1 MFTVLLQFS
10 HVLQSDVDFHTGP
23 PCRTMAA
30 LDHFVCVDP
39 QTVPGDGDL
48 HMDCVLSPQQMAS
61 VPAVKLET
69 HSWFHQTWG

>member
-1 MFTVLLQFS
+1 
-10 HVLQSDVDFHTGP
+10 
-23 PCRTMAA
+23 MAA